1 METINMQQQEADID
15 IMRQNMQQKNEEIE
29 YFEDDIPKVVSHY
42 KIFAFLGQGGFSK
55 VYQAKDMKLNQMV
68 AMKFVSRD
76 IFVDQKN
83 LMNFE
88 KECRIFSQLNH
99 PNIAKYY
106 ETIFLQDYIVIVME
120 LLQGGNLLQ
129 MISNPFTHLTKD
141 ILIRWTKEV
150 LEALKYLDDKG
161 ISHRDIKPENI
172 VFDYNM
178 RAKIVDFGL
187 SSDSKVKSC
196 STACGTPF
204 YIAPEVLLDKKYDG
218 HKADIWSFGVT
229 FHYLYTK
236 EFPFPEM
243 TQSQFYMRL
252 EHIGDYITNKCKDE
266 LKEVIDNAL
275 IVDPKQRLSAKQ
287 LLQFNIFKTCPM
299 YPKDLSRSFVG
310 PLSNSLKYNQA
321 ARPSTTFH
329 RRKPHLVI
337 PKRTKPVNPLNLTI
351 FG

>member
-1 METINMQQQEADID
+1 MATVNFQQQHANVDM
-15 IMRQNMQQKNEEIE
+15 MRMRMQQKNDEIE
-29 YFEDDIPKVVSHY
+29 YFEEDIPKVVSHY
-42 KIFAFLGQGGFSK
+42 RIQSFLGQGGFSK
-55 VYQAKDMKLNQMV
+55 VYQAKDMKHNQMV

-106 ETIFLQDYIVIVME
+106 ETIFLEDYIVIVME
-120 LLQGGNLLQ
+120 LLQSGNLLQ
-129 MISNPFTHLTKD
+129 MIANPCAMLTKD
-141 ILIRWTKEV
+141 ILLRWTKEV

-172 VFDYNM
+172 VFDDNM

-204 YIAPEVLLDKKYDG
+204 YIAPEVLLDQTYDG

-236 EFPFPEM
+236 QLPFPEM
-243 TQSQFYMRL
+243 TQTQFYMHL
-252 EHIGDYITNKCKDE
+252 ENIGEYITNKCTNE
-266 LKEVIDNAL
+266 LKEIIDNAL
-275 IVDPKQRLSAKQ
+275 IVDPKQRLTAKQ
-287 LLQFNIFKTCPM
+287 LLQLHIFKSCPM
-299 YPKDLSRSFVG
+299 YPKDLSRSFIG
-310 PLSNSLKYNQA
+310 KMGESITYKPA
-321 ARPSTTFH
+321 TRPSTAFH
-329 RRKPHLVI
+329 RRKPQIVI
-337 PKRTKPVNPLNLTI
+337 PKRTRAINPMILTML
-351 FG
+351 G